1 MMELEGDSVMEGCL
15 VFLIPQGAG
24 QLLFTYHEYA
34 DEEDPGKTYRLRYVL
49 K

>member
-1 MMELEGDSVMEGCL
+1 MLYATFKTQE
-15 VFLIPQGAG
+15 I
-24 QLLFTYHEYA
+24 LFTYHEYA